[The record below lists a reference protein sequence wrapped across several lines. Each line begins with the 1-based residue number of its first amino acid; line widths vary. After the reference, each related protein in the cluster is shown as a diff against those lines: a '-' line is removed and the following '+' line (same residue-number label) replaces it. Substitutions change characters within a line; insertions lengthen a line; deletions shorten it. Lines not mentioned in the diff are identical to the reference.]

1 MVGSYIF
8 RAASTILSPQR
19 CLLVSASLFLIS
31 TIIASQVGGLCLPCF
46 LLVIILL
53 PSLCTCDH
61 LVAFQLAMSTTFS
74 SKLGSL
80 LAFVLIEIALGIY
93 FPSIGTL
100 RRYCSLLRVMPKPN
114 RGIIPSPVCEMVP
127 FQPLPSWLTPINNHQ
142 PISSEFH
149 HYQHN
154 DDHHYNHQYV
164 LQHNII
170 HRPRPNL

>member
-8 RAASTILSPQR
+8 RAASKILTPQR
-19 CLLVSASLFLIS
+19 CLLVSASLFLTS
-31 TIIASQVGGLCLPCF
+31 TIIASQVGGLCFSGF

-61 LVAFQLAMSTTFS
+61 LVAFQLAMSTTFP

-100 RRYCSLLRVMPKPN
+100 RRYRSYAKNKYGRV
-114 RGIIPSPVCEMVP
+114 PSPVCEMVL
-127 FQPLPSWLTPINNHQ
+127 FQPLPSWLAPINDHQ

-154 DDHHYNHQYV
+154 DDHHYNHQYF
-164 LQHNII
+164 LQQNNI

>member
-1 MVGSYIF
+1 MVLNLAPPPGLDVHLRLPLDPHLVGGQHVASPRQDLRSVHGRQLNTFPLETKLCSCPYQVSIMVGSYIF
-8 RAASTILSPQR
+8 RAASTILAPQR

-31 TIIASQVGGLCLPCF
+31 TIIASQVGGLCFSGF

-61 LVAFQLAMSTTFS
+61 LVAFQLAMSTTFP

-100 RRYCSLLRVMPKPN
+100 RRYCSYAK
-114 RGIIPSPVCEMVP
+114 
-127 FQPLPSWLTPINNHQ
+127 TK
-142 PISSEFH
+142 
-149 HYQHN
+149 
-154 DDHHYNHQYV
+154 
-164 LQHNII
+164 
-170 HRPRPNL
+170 